1 MHNKIQRGDET
12 KVAENY
18 DLLQQNFFLL
28 ILTTTN
34 SQLQIRK

>member
-18 DLLQQNFFLL
+18 DLLQQKIFFADPYY
-28 ILTTTN
+28 
-34 SQLQIRK
+34 